1 MGTGH
6 MDGAMEVDISQAQL
20 MLRLRQMN
28 LKDAGGGESDGAVSD
43 TGVEARTC
51 DSGFGSDKEEEMME
65 SDGESQEQFLVEQ
78 RRTTQQHQAQLTQQQ
93 HQAQLTQQQQQQLQH
108 CAPQHLPIADQYASV
123 PHAHI
128 LKRAQLI
135 PMPSEN
141 LV

>member
-1 MGTGH
+1 MG
-6 MDGAMEVDISQAQL
+6 
-20 MLRLRQMN
+20 N

-51 DSGFGSDKEEEMME
+51 DSVFGSDKEEEMME

-93 HQAQLTQQQQQQLQH
+93 QQQQQQLQH
-108 CAPQHLPIADQYASV
+108 CSPQHLPIADQYASV
-123 PHAHI
+123 PHARI

-135 PMPSEN
+135 
-141 LV
+141 

>member
-1 MGTGH
+1 
-6 MDGAMEVDISQAQL
+6 
-20 MLRLRQMN
+20 
-28 LKDAGGGESDGAVSD
+28 
-43 TGVEARTC
+43 
-51 DSGFGSDKEEEMME
+51 MME

-93 HQAQLTQQQQQQLQH
+93 QQQQQQLQH
-108 CAPQHLPIADQYASV
+108 CVPQHLPIADQYSSV

>member
-6 MDGAMEVDISQAQL
+6 MDDAMEVDISQAQL

-43 TGVEARTC
+43 TRVEARTC

-78 RRTTQQHQAQLTQQQ
+78 QRTTQQHQAQLTQQQ
-93 HQAQLTQQQQQQLQH
+93 QQLQH
-108 CAPQHLPIADQYASV
+108 CATQHLPIADQYASV

>member
-1 MGTGH
+1 
-6 MDGAMEVDISQAQL
+6 
-20 MLRLRQMN
+20 
-28 LKDAGGGESDGAVSD
+28 
-43 TGVEARTC
+43 
-51 DSGFGSDKEEEMME
+51 ME
-65 SDGESQEQFLVEQ
+65 SDGESQEQFHVEQ
-78 RRTTQQHQAQLTQQQ
+78 RRTTQQ

>member
-1 MGTGH
+1 
-6 MDGAMEVDISQAQL
+6 
-20 MLRLRQMN
+20 
-28 LKDAGGGESDGAVSD
+28 
-43 TGVEARTC
+43 
-51 DSGFGSDKEEEMME
+51 MME

-78 RRTTQQHQAQLTQQQ
+78 QRTTQQHQAQLTQQ
-93 HQAQLTQQQQQQLQH
+93 QQQQQQLQH
-108 CAPQHLPIADQYASV
+108 CAPQHLPIADQYSSV